1 MWRDEWVREVGW
13 RRDIDFRT
21 RRVARPRVANP
32 RYLTAIHPNTTTRLQ
47 CIPDL
52 ALLALE
58 AQRDA
63 VDAVALVGGGVVSLA
78 LEDVAGVSFH
88 TRSSC
93 RGACSGFMSCSELRS
108 LMWLLCTLCRLV
120 QCETHP
126 RWPPLSVSLN
136 FTAVQ
141 QTHQLAQ
148 TISVR
153 VIKFELSSRRI
164 TAPGTVSKNAGHPQ
178 PDALASAMS

>member
-1 MWRDEWVREVGW
+1 MLPSQCSLPPY
-13 RRDIDFRT
+13 I
-21 RRVARPRVANP
+21 P
-32 RYLTAIHPNTTTRLQ
+32 TRL
-47 CIPDL
+47 L
-52 ALLALE
+52 NYNALLISLYSPLKLSE
-58 AQRDA
+58 MPLTQWRSSVGVSYPSPLKTWLGSA
-63 VDAVALVGGGVVSLA
+63 VLLSPAVAAPAAVLCHAARLA
-78 LEDVAGVSFH
+78 ASP
-88 TRSSC
+88 T
-93 RGACSGFMSCSELRS
+93 
-108 LMWLLCTLCRLV
+108 WLLGTLCRLV

-136 FTAVQ
+136 FTALQ

-178 PDALASAMS
+178 PDALGSAMS